1 MDSSTRTVR
10 QPVSGGVLGAV
21 VGGRFA
27 EALQEGLARAAQRP
41 GLSAPVARPRHSAD
55 APAPLTRR
63 SVLTPVLL
71 KGEGDAILDRF
82 RAALPSALL
91 PADREVPDLHAALVA
106 FARHVLAHA
115 EDFGAL
121 EGSAPPD
128 LPPAG
133 DASPHHL
140 VAAASLLLECALMHV
155 VENGA
160 PHHDAVTVVR
170 TLGDVMRTTGV
181 PFWQG
186 DHGWSERRRIA
197 RRLHDELGNALAVA
211 LHRIELSEDDPG
223 AAAAH
228 LAAAKKALGE
238 AVRENRGLIGGL
250 REQGHTPPVRE
261 AIEAFLADAAPTAQ
275 VTVAVT
281 GDETAASERCRRELF
296 LVLREALR
304 NCFAHA
310 GARHIEVTVRTT
322 RRWLYA
328 RVEDDGTGF
337 TGAPPADGAGH
348 GLRSMT
354 ERVEDLGGRLRILG
368 GPGGGTRIEIHLP
381 LGTRL

>member
-10 QPVSGGVLGAV
+10 QPAPGGVLGAV
-21 VGGRFA
+21 ATGRFA

-41 GLSAPVARPRHSAD
+41 GPSRPRHAAT
-55 APAPLTRR
+55 APAPLTHQAAPA
-63 SVLTPVLL
+63 PVLL
-71 KGEGDAILDRF
+71 KGEGEAILDRF
-82 RAALPSALL
+82 GAALPSALL
-91 PADREVPDLHAALVA
+91 PADREVPDLRAALTA

-115 EDFGAL
+115 EDFGAPH
-121 EGSAPPD
+121 GASAPE

-140 VAAASLLLECALMHV
+140 VAAASLLLECALAHA
-155 VENGA
+155 VEGGA
-160 PHHDAVTVVR
+160 PHHDAMTLVR

-186 DHGWSERRRIA
+186 DHGWSERRRLA
-197 RRLHDELGNALAVA
+197 RQLHDELGNALAVA

-223 AAAAH
+223 NGPAH

-238 AVRENRGLIGGL
+238 AVRENRSLIGGL
-250 REQGHTPPVRE
+250 REQGRTPPVRE
-261 AIEAFLADAAPTAQ
+261 AIEAFLADAAPTAR

-281 GDETAASERCRRELF
+281 GDESAASERCRRELF

-310 GARHIEVTVRTT
+310 AAGQVEVTVRTT

-328 RVEDDGTGF
+328 RVEDDGTGL
-337 TGAPPADGAGH
+337 TGDAGH

-354 ERVEDLGGRLRILG
+354 ERVEDLGGRLRILN